1 MKRSRKKRKTKRK
14 KVRIRSKAKF
24 IIIGRDFKSL
34 PFIFFFFQFYSLEI
48 LINEIVIENDKRSR
62 KRCFIGR
69 QID

>member
-1 MKRSRKKRKTKRK
+1 MKRK

-34 PFIFFFFQFYSLEI
+34 PFIFFFQFYSPEI
-48 LINEIVIENDKRSR
+48 LINEIVIEIENDKRSR

-69 QID
+69 